1 MKLEVD
7 RMISRPKYLS
17 KIIPFIDTEL
27 IKVISG
33 VRRSGKSFL
42 LEAIR
47 NHILAQN
54 PEHHIIEINF
64 EKLEFEPLLDYH
76 ALNNYL
82 TDKIDAASPKKNYI
96 FLDEIQEVT
105 GFEKVIN
112 SLRVTYREQVDIF
125 VTGSNAKLLSSE
137 LSTLIA
143 GRYVE
148 FDVYPFTFDEYLS
161 AKKLHYPDISNTEAF
176 MTYINDGG
184 MPFIVAQ
191 NLLPEQRDNYLS
203 DVYNS
208 IILKDVIERN
218 QIRDA
223 DLLKRVYRFAIGNVG
238 RVFSSLSVVKF
249 LKNEHVNTSVATV
262 NNYIDA
268 GVDAYFYIPVRKFNM
283 EGKKLLKTQEKIYTV
298 DHGLR
303 QAILGRNEQD
313 IELILENIVLL
324 ELKSRGYQVTVG
336 SSNALE
342 IDFIAEKVVNHQMEK
357 LYIQVSYLLASAET
371 AKREFASLE
380 AISDSFPKYV
390 LTLDPLL
397 RGNDKGVRHLNLVD
411 WLLDLEN

>member
-1 MKLEVD
+1 
-7 RMISRPKYLS
+7 MINRPKYLT
-17 KIIPFIDTEL
+17 KIIPFIDTDL

-47 NHILAQN
+47 DYILDQN

-64 EKLEFEPLLDYH
+64 EKLAFEPLLDYH
-76 ALNNYL
+76 ALNDYL
-82 TDKIDAASPKKNYI
+82 TEKINGALPKKSYI

-112 SLRVTYREQVDIF
+112 SLRVTYPEQVDIF

-148 FDVYPFTFDEYLS
+148 FDVYPFTFDEYLA
-161 AKKLHYPDISNTEAF
+161 AKKLHTPNISNTDAF

-203 DVYNS
+203 DIYNS
-208 IILKDVIERN
+208 IILKDVIERH

-223 DLLKRVYRFAIGNVG
+223 DLLKRIYRFTMGNVG
-238 RVFSSLSVVKF
+238 RIFSSLSVVKF

-268 GVDAYFYIPVRKFNM
+268 GIDAYFYIPVRKFNLD
-283 EGKKLLKTQEKIYTV
+283 GKKLLKTQEKVYTV

-336 SSNALE
+336 SSAHLE
-342 IDFIAEKVVNHQMEK
+342 IDFIAEKVVNHHLEK
-357 LYIQVSYLLASAET
+357 CYIQVSYLLASDET

-390 LTLDPLL
+390 LSLDSFL
-397 RGNDKGVRHLNLVD
+397 RGNDQGIRHLNLVG
-411 WLLDLEN
+411 WLLGSKN